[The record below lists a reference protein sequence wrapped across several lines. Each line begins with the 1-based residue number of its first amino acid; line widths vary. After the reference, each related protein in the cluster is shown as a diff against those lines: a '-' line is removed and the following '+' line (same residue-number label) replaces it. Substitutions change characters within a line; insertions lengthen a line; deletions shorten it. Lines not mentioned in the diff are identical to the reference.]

1 MVEMTRLPLYQ
12 VDAFTS
18 EPFSGNPAA
27 VVPLERWLDDD
38 LMQAIALENNLSET
52 AYFVPEGD
60 AFRIRWFT
68 PAAEVDLC
76 GHATLATAWV
86 LFNELKYEAETIRF
100 LSHSGELRVMRDG
113 DWLTLDF
120 PAQPP
125 VPVGRLPDLVHGLG
139 QAPAELLASEDYL
152 AVFDTAAQVAALRP
166 DFDSLARLDRRGVIA
181 TAPGDDVDF
190 VTRFFAPALAVPED
204 PVTGSAFT
212 ELGPYW
218 SERLGQK
225 RLRARQISAR
235 GGEVI
240 CEVRGDRVLISGRV
254 AAYLTGTIMV
264 PIAADR

>member
-1 MVEMTRLPLYQ
+1 MGEMMQLPLYQ
-12 VDAFTS
+12 VDAFAAA
-18 EPFSGNPAA
+18 PFTGNPAA
-27 VVPLERWLDDD
+27 VVPLERWLDDA

-60 AFRIRWFT
+60 AFNIRWFT

-86 LFNELKYEAETIRF
+86 LFNELGFAGDSIRF
-100 LSHSGELRVMRDG
+100 LSRSGELRVARDD

-125 VPVGRLPDLVHGLG
+125 VPVVRSPELVRGLG
-139 QAPAELLASEDYL
+139 RAPAELLAAADYL
-152 AVFDTAAQVAALRP
+152 AVFDDARQVAALRP
-166 DFDSLARLDRRGVIA
+166 DFSLLERLDRRGVIA

-212 ELGPYW
+212 QLGPYW
-218 SERLGQK
+218 ADRLG
-225 RLRARQISAR
+225 RSPLRARQISAR

-240 CEVRGDRVLISGRV
+240 CEPRGDRVLISGRA
-254 AAYLTGTIMV
+254 AAYLSGTITV
-264 PIAADR
+264 PDRA

>member
-1 MVEMTRLPLYQ
+1 MDPMKRLPLYQ

-27 VVPLERWLDDD
+27 VVPLERWLDEA

-52 AYFVPEGD
+52 AFFVPEGD

-86 LFNELKYEAETIRF
+86 LFSELGHQAETLRF
-100 LSHSGELRVMRDG
+100 LSRSGELRVTRAD

-139 QAPAELLASEDYL
+139 RAPAELLASEDYL
-152 AVFDTAAQVAALRP
+152 AVFDSAAEVAALRP
-166 DFDSLARLDRRGVIA
+166 DFESLSRLDRRGVIA

-212 ELGPYW
+212 QLGPYW
-218 SERLGQK
+218 SERLGRK

-235 GGEVI
+235 GGEVV
-240 CEVRGDRVLISGRV
+240 CEMSGERVLISGHV
-254 AAYLTGTIMV
+254 APYLTGTISV
-264 PIAADR
+264 PAGSA